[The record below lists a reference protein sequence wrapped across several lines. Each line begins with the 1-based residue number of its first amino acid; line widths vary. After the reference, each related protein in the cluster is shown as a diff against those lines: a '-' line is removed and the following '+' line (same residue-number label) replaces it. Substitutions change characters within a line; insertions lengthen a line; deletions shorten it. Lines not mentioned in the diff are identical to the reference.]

1 MFKYLIIGGA
11 GAAMFCAASIP
22 AQAAPLGDI
31 GEIRAATRQTSV
43 VETIANRRCWW
54 KNGERHCSRARYGR
68 PRVYGNYQDY
78 SGYGRARPED
88 LPTGSSAWWRAMDH
102 ERRGGFA
109 GDP

>member
-1 MFKYLIIGGA
+1 MFKYLFIGGA

-54 KNGERHCSRARYGR
+54 KNGERHCSRAGYRQ
-68 PRVYGNYQDY
+68 PRLYGNQDY
-78 SGYGRARPED
+78 SGYEQPRSED
-88 LPTGSSAWWRAMDH
+88 LPTGSTAWWRAMDY

-109 GDP
+109 GIN